1 MTSTDGDD
9 GPRTLKTVRMATR
22 VVTALKEMNGARV
35 TELADRFDI
44 SRSTAYIHLKTL
56 EKSGFVVQRGEQYEL
71 ALQFLAFGEFVRNES
86 LLYRHGKSA
95 VDELAEKT
103 DQYTHI
109 VAEENGRGINVYQT
123 KGDTGVEGNYQTT
136 KLHERDHLH
145 YTASGKAILAFLP
158 DDRVRAIV
166 DTHGLPARTENT
178 ITDIETLFDE
188 LAAIRGRGY
197 AYNDEEE
204 IEGFRAVGAPIRAS
218 DGRVLGSLSVSGPRS
233 VMKGDRFRKS
243 LPEEVMRSANIIE
256 VNINM
261 ETR

>member
-35 TELADRFDI
+35 TQLADRFDV

-56 EKSGFVVQRGEQYEL
+56 EESGFVVQRGERYEL
-71 ALQFLAFGEFVRNES
+71 ALQFLTFGEFVRNENV
-86 LLYRHGKSA
+86 LYRHGKSE
-95 VDELAEKT
+95 VDGLAEET

-109 VAEENGRGINVYQT
+109 VAEENGWGINVYQM
-123 KGDTGVEGNYQTT
+123 KGDTGVGGNYQTA
-136 KLHERDHLH
+136 KLHERDYLH

-158 DDRVRAIV
+158 DSRIREIV
-166 DTHGLPARTENT
+166 DTHGLPAQTEKT

-188 LAAIRGRGY
+188 LTTVRERGY

-204 IEGFRAVGAPIRAS
+204 IAGFRAVSAPVRS
-218 DGRVLGSLSVSGPRS
+218 PDGEVLGSLSVSGPTS
-233 VMKGDRFRKS
+233 VVKGDRFRES
-243 LPEEVMRSANIIE
+243 LPEKVVRSANIIE